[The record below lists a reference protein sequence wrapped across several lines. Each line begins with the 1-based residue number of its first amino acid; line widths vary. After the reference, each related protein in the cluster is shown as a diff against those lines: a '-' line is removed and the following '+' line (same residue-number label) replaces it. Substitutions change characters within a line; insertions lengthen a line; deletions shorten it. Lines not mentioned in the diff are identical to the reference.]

1 MIGVSCREAHGRL
14 STLIS
19 SLTPRISD
27 FQLLLLLC
35 VHVVCI
41 CEYGP
46 AYATAHVKARAGF
59 WESLSVSTLRS
70 RSQSQVMRL
79 SAAEPSLA
87 PKLVSFKAYEK

>member
-35 VHVVCI
+35 VHGVCI

-46 AYATAHVKARAGF
+46 AYATAHVKARGRLLGI
-59 WESLSVSTLRS
+59 SLCFHS
-70 RSQSQVMRL
+70 
-79 SAAEPSLA
+79 EI
-87 PKLVSFKAYEK
+87 

>member
-1 MIGVSCREAHGRL
+1 MVRNVVMKWITHQTLVLFLKSDCHQDPHDRRDLQRGSWAL

-46 AYATAHVKARAGF
+46 AYATAHVKARGRLLGI
-59 WESLSVSTLRS
+59 SLCFHS
-70 RSQSQVMRL
+70 
-79 SAAEPSLA
+79 EI
-87 PKLVSFKAYEK
+87 